1 MARARRTREERERRD
16 LPRFELPEPEL
27 IVVARPEA
35 GLRAAPEGVT
45 AKAADAGALEDRL
58 GAEATLRPLFG
69 TSEERLRYEASVSA
83 ATAETPPPDLS
94 VFYRVEAPAGDLE
107 RLAGEL
113 GEHEAIE
120 AAYVKPPAEPAQG
133 LNDMAPR
140 EEAPPHHTPDFSTRQ
155 GYLDAAPGGIDARYA
170 WTIPGGRGTGVRIID
185 IEGAW
190 RFTHEDLLRNQGG
203 AIGGTQSAD
212 LGWRNHGTAVVGEFG
227 GDVNAFGV
235 TGICPEAN
243 VRAISIFGP
252 GQGSAAAIRQAANAL
267 TAGDV
272 ILIELHRP
280 GPRFNF
286 ASRADQ
292 RGYIAVEWWEDDF
305 AAIRFAI
312 GRGVIVVEAAG
323 NGAEN
328 LDDPLYSTRPAAFPA
343 AWTNPFNRANRDSGA
358 IVVGAGAPP
367 PGTHGRNHG
376 PDRSRLDFSNW
387 GSIVD
392 AQGWGREVT
401 TTGYGD
407 LQGGANEDEWY
418 TDQFSGTSSAS
429 PIVVGAIASLQGV
442 QRRRGAP
449 LTAAAVRNLLRMT
462 GSPQQDAPTRPA
474 TQRIGNRPNL
484 RQLIGRIE
492 KKEKIEVKEL
502 HKEQLKLEKAERKEL
517 KDRKQ
522 EKLEKVERKELK
534 DRKQE
539 KLEKAEAKELKD
551 RKQEKL
557 ETKELKE
564 GQKELK
570 DRKPELE
577 KLTDKRLQEGKLREK
592 LEEIRGIRIPETGL
606 GPEPGLEAAEHRSLE
621 ERIQYLESAIQE
633 LTHFIAPELRPDL
646 SEGALADEAD
656 LYALGDELELEA
668 GDAKQ
673 AKDAKDIEK
682 LSEY

>member
-16 LPRFELPEPEL
+16 SPRFELPEPEL

-484 RQLIGRIE
+484 RQLIGRIK